1 MVWGPHIPLPARC
14 PLPGAS
20 DLLSLGWVM
29 DLSESMCICVPG
41 RLLGPVTS
49 VLWRIAVGGRETSSS
64 WPCGWGFAGVTRTWL
79 TSWTLAEPLQPEF
92 WFFSHTEGPAPS
104 DGSRRQPRVQL
115 WGHPGERAW
124 PVSLHFWLAWACGAQ
139 PMFQPPY
146 PSPHPSPPVLRVPGE
161 VTPTILSPLSASWVY
176 QCHPQDSTRPQR
188 DVPATDSRVA
198 MGEPG
203 RGALGWRGTLRS
215 LEAIVVSTDGVWAHR
230 AACPL
235 PPRQLSCCSFL
246 SGLVFQTICLM

>member
-1 MVWGPHIPLPARC
+1 MHFLLASGSGCNSSLPVVCLLVHGVGSSYTPSRSVPSAWGFRLAV
-14 PLPGAS
+14 
-20 DLLSLGWVM
+20 LGLGVM
-29 DLSESMCICVPG
+29 DLPESMCIYVPG

-49 VLWRIAVGGRETSSS
+49 VLWRTAVGGRETSSS

-92 WFFSHTEGPAPS
+92 RFFGHTEGPAPS

-124 PVSLHFWLAWACGAQ
+124 RVSLHFWLAWACGAQ

-176 QCHPQDSTRPQR
+176 QCQPQDSTRPQR
-188 DVPATDSRVA
+188 D
-198 MGEPG
+198 
-203 RGALGWRGTLRS
+203 GASHR
-215 LEAIVVSTDGVWAHR
+215 LE
-230 AACPL
+230 
-235 PPRQLSCCSFL
+235 
-246 SGLVFQTICLM
+246 SGHG